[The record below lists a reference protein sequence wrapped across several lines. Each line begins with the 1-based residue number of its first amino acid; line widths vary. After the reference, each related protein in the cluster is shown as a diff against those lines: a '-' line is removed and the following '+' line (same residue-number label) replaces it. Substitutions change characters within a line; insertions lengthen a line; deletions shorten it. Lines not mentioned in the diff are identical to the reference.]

1 MKVMSALPKLVGIET
16 EYGVTLQ
23 NAGSDGRYWSH
34 WRAGDLVLSH
44 CDVSFRKGGGASEF
58 LRNGARLYLDHTHV
72 EYSTPETRSARTL
85 VAAVK
90 AGDAIVRNAAKE
102 ANLSLPNG
110 ERVVLIANNSDG
122 HGNSYA
128 CHVNFLVSR
137 EAFGEWFQRRP
148 HVFYMYWVP
157 HLVTSQLY
165 TGAGKV
171 GSENGG
177 RPVLFQLSQRADFF
191 ETAAVELQTTHH
203 RPLINARDEPLAD
216 GSRFAR
222 FHVIGFDTNMMEWAL
237 WLKIGTSQLVL
248 AMVETG
254 FMKRNLALADP
265 VRSMQEISRDLTL
278 RRKLAMEDGT
288 RMTALDVQEELLLQA
303 SRFVARGLAKELVP
317 EADEI
322 LAAWTDTL
330 VMLRNKRRQLVGRID
345 WVTKLWLMRLHRE
358 KYDLEWSHPSMKVI
372 DLQYA
377 NLDPEE
383 GLYYTLLKAGMVH
396 RVVADQDI
404 ERLMEEGP
412 RDSRA
417 HFRSQCLRR
426 FSHHIARVD
435 WDGFEL
441 ASSGLRRWWRAAW
454 VPLDDPLTPKPEW
467 LDQDI
472 ASIDVEELLAIVSE
486 RNLDRRK
493 PVEWSSQ
500 EYYGYHYGGN

>member
-1 MKVMSALPKLVGIET
+1 
-16 EYGVTLQ
+16 
-23 NAGSDGRYWSH
+23 
-34 WRAGDLVLSH
+34 
-44 CDVSFRKGGGASEF
+44 
-58 LRNGARLYLDHTHV
+58 
-72 EYSTPETRSARTL
+72 
-85 VAAVK
+85 
-90 AGDAIVRNAAKE
+90 
-102 ANLSLPNG
+102 
-110 ERVVLIANNSDG
+110 
-122 HGNSYA
+122 
-128 CHVNFLVSR
+128 
-137 EAFGEWFQRRP
+137 
-148 HVFYMYWVP
+148 
-157 HLVTSQLY
+157 
-165 TGAGKV
+165 
-171 GSENGG
+171 
-177 RPVLFQLSQRADFF
+177 
-191 ETAAVELQTTHH
+191 
-203 RPLINARDEPLAD
+203 
-216 GSRFAR
+216 
-222 FHVIGFDTNMMEWAL
+222 MMEWAL

-288 RMTALDVQEELLLQA
+288 RMTALDIQEELLLQA